1 LPDGLT
7 DGFGFLLR
15 LIAALIPGGFA
26 AGLPAMALKKA
37 VVQVPASTSNL
48 GPGYDCLGLALK
60 MYNRVTVQ
68 RSDGGGA
75 EVHPAHEMVCEAA
88 AAYFARARR
97 PAFAFRWQIEGE
109 VPISRGLGSSVTLR
123 LGVLC
128 GLNALGGSPLDQ
140 RHLFEI
146 CSSLEGHPDNAGPA
160 SFGGFVVADA
170 HFDYYQFDVDEVLR
184 FVLLIPDYEVLTEEA
199 RKLMPTTIPHQH
211 AVENTGNACKI
222 TAAIAT
228 RQYHQ
233 LRGNFEDYLHQ
244 PYRAGLVPGLPE
256 IIDAGKAVGA
266 LGGFLSGSGST
277 IACLTLRDDGE
288 KIGQAMRM
296 AHPSVRDAEVR
307 IVTADNDG
315 ARVLFTE

>member
-1 LPDGLT
+1 
-7 DGFGFLLR
+7 
-15 LIAALIPGGFA
+15 
-26 AGLPAMALKKA
+26 MALKKA

-48 GPGYDCLGLALK
+48 GPGYDCLGLALR
-60 MYNRVTVQ
+60 MYNRITVI
-68 RSDGGGA
+68 RADEGKTA
-75 EVHPAHEMVCEAA
+75 PDPAHPMVAEAA
-88 AAYFARARR
+88 EAYFKRARK
-97 PAFAFRWQIEGE
+97 PVIGFKWSIEGE
-109 VPISRGLGSSVTLR
+109 VPVSRGLGSSVTLR
-123 LGVLC
+123 LGILC
-128 GLNALGGSPLDQ
+128 GLNALLGSPLDQ
-140 RHLFEI
+140 RHLFQI
-146 CSSLEGHPDNAGPA
+146 CSELEGHPDNAGPA
-160 SFGGFVVADA
+160 CFGGFVVADS
-170 HFDYYQFDVDEVLR
+170 HYDYYQFDVEPVLR

-199 RKLMPTTIPHQH
+199 RKLMPEMMRHH
-211 AVENTGNACKI
+211 DAVTNTGNACKI

-233 LRGNFEDYLHQ
+233 LRGNFDDYLHQ
-244 PYRAGLVPGLPE
+244 PYRAHLVPGLQE

>member
-1 LPDGLT
+1 
-7 DGFGFLLR
+7 
-15 LIAALIPGGFA
+15 
-26 AGLPAMALKKA
+26 MALQKA

-48 GPGYDCLGLALK
+48 GPGYDCLGLALQI
-60 MYNRVTVQ
+60 YNRVTVERAPQ
-68 RSDGGGA
+68 GSAPGCEPQHPMVA
-75 EVHPAHEMVCEAA
+75 EAGE
-88 AAYFARARR
+88 AYFRR
-97 PAFAFRWQIEGE
+97 SRRDPFAYHWSIEGE
-109 VPISRGLGSSVTLR
+109 VPVSRGLGSSVTLR
-123 LGVLC
+123 LGILC
-128 GLNALGGSPLDQ
+128 GLNALTGSPLDQ

-146 CSSLEGHPDNAGPA
+146 CSELEGHPDNAGPA

-170 HFDYYQFDVDEVLR
+170 HFDYYQFDVEEALR

-199 RKLMPTTIPHQH
+199 RKLMPSTIGHGQ
-211 AVENTGNACKI
+211 AVANTGNACKI

-244 PYRAGLVPGLPE
+244 PYRSSLVPGLQE

-266 LGGFLSGSGST
+266 IGGFLSGSGST

-296 AHPSVRDAEVR
+296 AHPSVREAEVR

>member
-1 LPDGLT
+1 MG
-7 DGFGFLLR
+7 
-15 LIAALIPGGFA
+15 
-26 AGLPAMALKKA
+26 LKKA

-60 MYNRVTVQ
+60 MYNRVTLT
-68 RSDGGGA
+68 RGESGA
-75 EVHPAHEMVCEAA
+75 VGEFPEHPMVAVAA
-88 AAYFARARR
+88 AAYFTRAQH
-97 PAFAFRWQIEGE
+97 PPIAFHWSIEGE
-109 VPISRGLGSSVTLR
+109 VPMSRGLGSSVTLR
-123 LGVLC
+123 LGILC
-128 GLNALGGSPLDQ
+128 GLNALCGSPLEQ
-140 RHLFEI
+140 RDLFEI

-160 SFGGFVVADA
+160 CFGGFVVADA
-170 HFDYYQFDVDEVLR
+170 NFDYYQFDVEPVLR
-184 FVLLIPDYEVLTEEA
+184 FVLLIPDYEVLTEQA
-199 RKLMPTTIPHQH
+199 RKLMPESILH
-211 AVENTGNACKI
+211 ADAVANTGNACKI

-233 LRGNFEDYLHQ
+233 LRGNFRDYLHQ
-244 PYRAGLVPGLPE
+244 PYRAKLVPGLQE

-315 ARVLFTE
+315 ARVLFAE